1 MGKSVLITGAN
12 GRLGRMLSRAFVG
25 AGWEV
30 KAQVRRDPGAASQT
44 GVRWIRASLGDPA
57 ALAGEVGAAEVVI
70 HAANPPYPRWRRQ
83 ALPLT
88 RAAIETA
95 RRLNALL
102 MFPGNVYNFGALMP
116 RTLVET
122 TPQQPTTRK
131 GRIRVEIEN
140 AMREAA
146 RAGLRCVIVRA
157 GDFFGGPGRG
167 SWFDRVIVRPLPRGE
182 VVYPGRVELAH
193 AWAYLPDLART
204 FVMVAE
210 RRSALAVFDTLH
222 FPGHA
227 PTGEEL
233 LACIAVSARRL
244 GLLGA
249 GRELQRR
256 SLPWGWL
263 RAGGLLIPLWRELA
277 ELRYLWEVPH
287 RLSGERLAKVIGAVP
302 ATPLDEAMD
311 ATLRELFIAPRP
323 G

>member
-12 GRLGRMLSRAFVG
+12 GRLGHMLVEAFTA

-30 KAQVRRDPGAASQT
+30 KGQIRRDPAATSQA
-44 GVRWIRASLGDPA
+44 GVRWIRAGLSDPA
-57 ALAGEVGAAEVVI
+57 ALAGEAGSAEVVI
-70 HAANPPYPRWRRQ
+70 HAASPAYPRWRTQ
-83 ALPLT
+83 AMPLA
-88 RAAIETA
+88 RGAIETA

-102 MFPGNVYNFGALMP
+102 MLPGNVYNFGALMP
-116 RTLVET
+116 QTLVET

-167 SWFDRVIVRPLPRGE
+167 SWFDRVVVGPLLGGK
-182 VVYPGRVELAH
+182 VVYPGRADLPH

-204 FVMVAE
+204 FALVAE
-210 RRSALAVFDTLH
+210 RRSALSVFDTLH

-233 LACIAVSARRL
+233 VACIARSARRL

-249 GRELQRR
+249 GRQLQRG

-263 RAGGLLIPLWRELA
+263 RAGGLLVPMWRELA

-287 RLSGERLAKVIGAVP
+287 RLSGDRLTRVIGSVP

-311 ATLRELFIAPRP
+311 ATLRALFLPAKAA
-323 G
+323 